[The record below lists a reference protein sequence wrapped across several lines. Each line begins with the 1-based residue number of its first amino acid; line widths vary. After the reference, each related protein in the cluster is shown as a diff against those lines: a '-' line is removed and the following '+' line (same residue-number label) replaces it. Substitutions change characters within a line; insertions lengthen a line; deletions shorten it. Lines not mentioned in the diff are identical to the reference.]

1 MSRER
6 YVTPGLV
13 GIREQIAESSR
24 QIAGKPADPETD
36 SGENTTSPVSIF
48 DSLPEE
54 TRKALRARLQEYE
67 YSRKDLLFRLHE
79 LSAKVV
85 RMDSDARK
93 QTEVLGPLR
102 SRLEA
107 CLQLLE
113 QQQEPDEYS
122 SDFQIRLS
130 EKHRELDR
138 IRLDLIQIQ
147 SEMPSEPDSNR
158 AVKSAGLFSE
168 LDSVSFGQ
176 LFRIGFALFL
186 PVILILLLSGILI
199 SLVILLT
206 FRVGL

>member
-48 DSLPEE
+48 DSLPDE

-93 QTEVLGPLR
+93 QAETLGPLR

-176 LFRIGFALFL
+176 LFRIGSA
-186 PVILILLLSGILI
+186 LLLPLMLTLLFCCLLLAAAII
-199 SLVILLT
+199 LT
-206 FRVGL
+206 FRFI